1 MDGSWEAIYDVEF
14 PIQSLVEVLD
24 IVDTMAVRVGEVVEV
39 GEKVVVMEGGVGLQE
54 PQHSV
59 E

>member
-54 PQHSV
+54 RQH
-59 E
+59 